1 MGTDVPSAKWRPNH
15 NAVSPKAMNI
25 TPDKKSL
32 LRNRLNDASPT
43 RTLVS
48 QILGSNPEP
57 TQPLD
62 KHDSHAAQKRQVHA
76 RRAIRTAMAH
86 RQSANDRRNSTT
98 GARLDQRAAMGA
110 TKSAGNDSAATQNI
124 ATSPTESAGRPG
136 VCQPI
141 ARKAMVAGRETSRL
155 NRAPAPMARR
165 IGKENSDRTG
175 VLNVPP
181 PMPSAAARAPTSVGG
196 SCAVGPVS
204 GWRRS

>member
-1 MGTDVPSAKWRPNH
+1 MRTDVPSARWRPNH
-15 NAVSPKAMNI
+15 NAVRPKAMNI

-43 RTLVS
+43 RTLCLS
-48 QILGSNPEP
+48 DFGFETPNRP
-57 TQPLD
+57 QPLD
-62 KHDSHAAQKRQVHA
+62 KHDSHAAQKHQVHA
-76 RRAIRTAMAH
+76 RRAMRTAMAH

-98 GARLDQRAAMGA
+98 GTRLDQRAATGA
-110 TKSAGNDSAATQNI
+110 TKSAGRLSAATQII
-124 ATSPTESAGRPG
+124 ATAPTESAGRPG
-136 VCQPI
+136 VCQSI
-141 ARKAMVAGRETSRL
+141 ARNAMVAGREMSRL

-196 SCAVGPVS
+196 SCAVGPV
-204 GWRRS
+204 